1 MSTIARSMLIRSLPR
16 RCPDSAASVN
26 RKETSTL
33 GTASASAAIQAVE
46 ACLLPEAAHGTMAMI
61 RTGPPVPP
69 LIFIGNAK
77 MVAPQGGKRSS
88 AATFSSA

>member
-1 MSTIARSMLIRSLPR
+1 MSPIARSMLIRSLPQR
-16 RCPDSAASVN
+16 RPDSAAPVN

-33 GTASASAAIQAVE
+33 GTASAAIQAVE